1 MSKKIQIGTDIV
13 CISRFAKSL
22 TTGNFI
28 QKIYHVKE
36 IEYCEQKALKARI
49 ASYAARFAAKEAFA
63 KALGTGLYVQG
74 IVPSHIW
81 VENEESG
88 RPILYFSDSL
98 TKVLNDKGFFSVDV
112 SLSHHEEYAVATVI
126 LYSL

>member
-22 TTGNFI
+22 TTANFI
-28 QKIYHVKE
+28 QKIFHPKE
-36 IEYCEQKALKARI
+36 IEYCDQKTLKARP

-74 IVPSHIW
+74 IAPSQIW
-81 VENEESG
+81 VENEPSG
-88 RPILYFSDSL
+88 RPVLCFSDSL
-98 TKVLNDKGFFSVDV
+98 TKLLNDKGFLSVEL

-126 LYSL
+126 LYNL